1 MATSGEATVSEIG
14 PVGSTDRSVFVR
26 LAIGLLRFVRRQ
38 PLGAFAGLVVLV
50 LIFVA
55 IFNDVVAPNR
65 YDEINVF
72 NRLQGPSSS
81 HIFGTDNQG
90 RDIFSRILYGAQT
103 SVIIG
108 FGAVTVSMLVSSSIG
123 IISGYYGG
131 LFDLIF
137 QRLVDTWQAF
147 PGLIFLIFVISI
159 FGSDRFTL
167 ILALGL
173 LFSAGSS
180 RVIRS
185 AAITVK
191 QNPYVEAAR
200 VLGANDR
207 RIMLLHIL
215 PNVIPI
221 ILISISVQIG
231 FVILIES
238 TLSFLGFGIPPPF
251 PSWGAMLQDARP
263 FMEQHPYLAIFP
275 GAAIALTVYS
285 LNMFGDA
292 VRDVLDPRLRG
303 SR

>member
-1 MATSGEATVSEIG
+1 MASSREAIASEIG
-14 PVGSTDRSVFVR
+14 AVALADRGLLFR
-26 LAIGLLRFVRRQ
+26 LAMGLLRFVRHQ
-38 PLGAFAGLVVLV
+38 PLGAFAGVVVLA

-55 IFNDVVAPNR
+55 IFNDVIAPYR

-72 NRLQGPSSS
+72 NRLQSPSSS
-81 HIFGTDNQG
+81 HFFGTDNQG

-108 FGAVTVSMLVSSSIG
+108 FGAVAVSTVVASSIG

-131 LFDLIF
+131 LFDLLF

-147 PGLIFLIFVISI
+147 PGLIFLIFVVSI
-159 FGSDRFTL
+159 FGSDRLTL

-185 AAITVK
+185 AAITIK
-191 QNPYVEAAR
+191 QNPYVEAAK

-251 PSWGAMLQDARP
+251 PSWGAMLQDGRP

-285 LNMFGDA
+285 LNMLGDA

-303 SR
+303 AR

>member
-1 MATSGEATVSEIG
+1 MAGSSEATTSAIG
-14 PVGSTDRSVFVR
+14 RADTADRSVLVR
-26 LAIGLLRFVRRQ
+26 LAIGLLRFVRHQ
-38 PLGAFAGLVVLV
+38 PLGAFAGSVVLL

-55 IFNDVVAPNR
+55 IFNDLVAPHR

-81 HIFGTDNQG
+81 HLFGTDNQG
-90 RDIFSRILYGAQT
+90 RDVFSRILYGAQT

-108 FGAVTVSMLVSSSIG
+108 FGAVTVSILVSSSIG

-147 PGLIFLIFVISI
+147 PGLIFLIFVVSI

-185 AAITVK
+185 AAITIK
-191 QNPYVEAAR
+191 QNPYVEAAK
-200 VLGANDR
+200 VLGASDR
-207 RIMLLHIL
+207 RIMLFHIL

>member
-1 MATSGEATVSEIG
+1 MASSKEAIASEIG
-14 PVGSTDRSVFVR
+14 AVGLADRGLLVR
-26 LAIGLLRFVRRQ
+26 LAIGLLRFVRHQ

-55 IFNDVVAPNR
+55 IFNDVIAPYR

-72 NRLQGPSSS
+72 NRLQSPSSS
-81 HIFGTDNQG
+81 HFFGTDNQG

-108 FGAVTVSMLVSSSIG
+108 FGAVTVSTVVASSIG

-131 LFDLIF
+131 LFDLLF

-147 PGLIFLIFVISI
+147 PGLIFLIFVVSI
-159 FGSDRFTL
+159 FGSDRLTL

-185 AAITVK
+185 AAITIK
-191 QNPYVEAAR
+191 QNPYVEAAK

-251 PSWGAMLQDARP
+251 PSWGAMLQDGRP

-285 LNMFGDA
+285 LNMLGDA

-303 SR
+303 AR

>member
-1 MATSGEATVSEIG
+1 MTSSRGAIASEIG
-14 PVGSTDRSVFVR
+14 RISSSDRGVLAR
-26 LAIGLLRFVRRQ
+26 LGTGVLRFVRRQ
-38 PLGAFAGLVVLV
+38 PLGAFAGFVVFI
-50 LIFVA
+50 LIFAA
-55 IFNDVVAPNR
+55 IFNDLVAPYR

-81 HIFGTDNQG
+81 HFFGTDNQG

-108 FGAVTVSMLVSSSIG
+108 FGAVTVSMLVSSTIG
-123 IISGYYGG
+123 VVSGYYGG

-147 PGLIFLIFVISI
+147 PGLIFLIFVVSI
-159 FGSDRFTL
+159 FGSDRYTL

-185 AAITVK
+185 AAITIK

-200 VLGANDR
+200 VLGATDR
-207 RIMLLHIL
+207 RIMMFHIL

-292 VRDVLDPRLRG
+292 VRDAIDPRLRG